1 LLFKTTRLASPVGR
15 THDPQRSVVE
25 SPGIGLCL
33 ALPSCPNTCMFI
45 MWFSLCSGMPLPWR
59 IGSAQPDTP
68 RRRLVLRGQPC
79 LPDQPEFAHCLICND
94 EECWMLEIVASVA
107 ALVSF
112 CASRSTYTHAIILRL
127 VRKPLASSQIP
138 NERPK
143 LPTPATQRTFS
154 SCSQPI
160 LPIFRKRIIVQ
171 SAHDRICAQPRVQP
185 ASKRTHY
192 PLLLLKVLPRA
203 APAFSM
209 H

>member
-1 LLFKTTRLASPVGR
+1 
-15 THDPQRSVVE
+15 
-25 SPGIGLCL
+25 
-33 ALPSCPNTCMFI
+33 
-45 MWFSLCSGMPLPWR
+45 
-59 IGSAQPDTP
+59 
-68 RRRLVLRGQPC
+68 
-79 LPDQPEFAHCLICND
+79 
-94 EECWMLEIVASVA
+94 MLEIVASVA

-112 CASRSTYTHAIILRL
+112 CASRSTYTHASTVGLTAIAIILRL